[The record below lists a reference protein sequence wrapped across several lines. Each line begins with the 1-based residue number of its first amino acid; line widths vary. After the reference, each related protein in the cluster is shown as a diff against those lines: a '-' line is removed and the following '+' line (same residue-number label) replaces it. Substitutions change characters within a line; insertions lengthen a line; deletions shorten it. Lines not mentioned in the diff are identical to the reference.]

1 MKCKYCG
8 GNITLETAFCP
19 YCGKPNE
26 HAQQHAKNMK
36 LYRRVYEKTRKGVQE
51 TTHRYTGIIVR
62 IVIIAILVV
71 IITALM
77 VLTDRSYSIKRIWM
91 RNKMERNSAQVMKQM
106 DQYLEAEEF
115 FAFASFCSE
124 NYIDTYDSVFESYA
138 PAERASQSYSY
149 VYLDIM
155 KIACPPEYG
164 NRDSMIENLAEN
176 LDYFYEALDMS
187 RYEYYKNIDVEKSE
201 KILNAMEEKVK
212 LLLSTYCGLTEEET
226 DSIRTMS
233 KARRAVTLEE
243 AISGE

>member
-51 TTHRYTGIIVR
+51 TTHRYTGITVR

-115 FAFASFCSE
+115 FCICEFLF
-124 NYIDTYDSVFESYA
+124 
-138 PAERASQSYSY
+138 
-149 VYLDIM
+149 
-155 KIACPPEYG
+155 
-164 NRDSMIENLAEN
+164 
-176 LDYFYEALDMS
+176 
-187 RYEYYKNIDVEKSE
+187 
-201 KILNAMEEKVK
+201 
-212 LLLSTYCGLTEEET
+212 
-226 DSIRTMS
+226 
-233 KARRAVTLEE
+233 
-243 AISGE
+243 